1 VKLIINYWICLS
13 EALVAKRIA
22 IITDEA
28 GWHGTQLRRAFK
40 ARGYESSY
48 VSLKKC
54 RVDFDHP
61 GHGLAIHGFGKNLPD
76 GVFVRGISGGSFEQ
90 VTFRLD
96 ILHTL
101 QELGVPV
108 YNDAGA
114 IERSVD
120 KARTSLR
127 LKSAGVATPPTW
139 VTEDITAARAL
150 LMRESARG
158 HELVMKPLFGSQG
171 SGLVRLSAGMDAPDT
186 AEYNQLYY
194 FQRYIDSGE
203 GHWHDWR
210 VLIVGDQMQA
220 AMLRHGK
227 TWINNVAQGARCVS
241 AEPDEEIIQLA
252 HKAVRAVGMDYAGVD
267 IMRDV
272 NGKAY
277 VIEVNSIPAWRGLQ
291 SVTADSIAHMLVDD
305 FILRKMTN
313 NLKAVG

>member
-1 VKLIINYWICLS
+1 M
-13 EALVAKRIA
+13 AKRIA

-61 GHGLAIHGFGKNLPD
+61 QHGLAIHGFGKNLPD

-108 YNDAGA
+108 YNEAGA

-127 LKSAGVATPPTW
+127 LKLAGVATPPTW

-150 LMRESARG
+150 LIRESARG

-171 SGLVRLSAGMDAPDT
+171 SGLVRLSAGMDVPDT
-186 AEYNQLYY
+186 PDYNQLYY

-203 GHWHDWR
+203 GQWHDWR
-210 VLIVGDQMQA
+210 VLIVGDQVQA
-220 AMLRHGK
+220 AMIRRGSS
-227 TWINNVAQGARCVS
+227 WINNVAQGARCES
-241 AEPDEEIIQLA
+241 ATPDDEVIQLA
-252 HKAVRAVGMDYAGVD
+252 RKAVRAVGMDYAGVD
-267 IMRDV
+267 ILRDV
-272 NGKAY
+272 DGKAY

-291 SVTADSIAHMLVDD
+291 SVTQEPIAQMLVDD
-305 FILRKMTN
+305 FIGRKMSR
-313 NLKAVG
+313 NLEAVG

>member
-1 VKLIINYWICLS
+1 
-13 EALVAKRIA
+13 VAKRIA

-40 ARGYESSY
+40 ARGFETSY

-61 GHGLAIHGFGKNLPD
+61 QHGLAVHGFGQNLPD

-96 ILHTL
+96 ILHTM

-127 LKSAGVATPPTW
+127 LKLAGVVTPPTW
-139 VTEDITAARAL
+139 VTEDISAARAL
-150 LMRESARG
+150 LMRECARG

-171 SGLVRLSAGMDAPDT
+171 SGLVRLRAGMDVPDT
-186 AEYNQLYY
+186 PEYNQLYY

-203 GHWHDWR
+203 GRWHDWR
-210 VLIVGDQMQA
+210 VLIVGDQVQA
-220 AMLRHGK
+220 AMIRHGK
-227 TWINNVAQGARCVS
+227 NWINNVAQGARCES
-241 AEPDEEIIQLA
+241 AQPDEEIIQLA
-252 HKAVRAVGMDYAGVD
+252 RKAVRAVGMDYAGVD

-272 NGKAY
+272 NEQAW

-291 SVTADSIAHMLVDD
+291 SVTREPIAQMLADD
-305 FILRKMTN
+305 FISRKMAR
-313 NLKAVG
+313 NLEAVG

>member
-1 VKLIINYWICLS
+1 M
-13 EALVAKRIA
+13 AKRIA

-40 ARGYESSY
+40 ARGFDSSY
-48 VSLKKC
+48 VSLKNC

-61 GHGLAIHGFGKNLPD
+61 LHGLGIDGFGKNLPD

-127 LKSAGVATPPTW
+127 LKQAGVDTPATW
-139 VTEDITAARAL
+139 VMEDLCAARTL

-158 HELVMKPLFGSQG
+158 NELVMKPLFGSQG
-171 SGLVRLSAGMDAPDT
+171 SGLVRLGAGMDMPDSP
-186 AEYNQLYY
+186 EYNQLYY

-203 GHWHDWR
+203 GKWHDWR
-210 VLIVGDQMQA
+210 VLIVGDQVQA
-220 AMLRHGK
+220 AMVRRG
-227 TWINNVAQGARCVS
+227 TSWINNVAQGARCES
-241 AEPDEEIIQLA
+241 AVPDEEIVRLA
-252 HKAVRAVGMDYAGVD
+252 RKAVRAVGMDYAGVD

-272 NGKAY
+272 SGKAY

-291 SVTADSIAHMLVDD
+291 SVTTPGIAQILVDD
-305 FILRKMTN
+305 FIARKIPS
-313 NLKAVG
+313 NLEAVG

>member
-1 VKLIINYWICLS
+1 
-13 EALVAKRIA
+13 VAKRIA

-40 ARGYESSY
+40 ARGFESSY
-48 VSLKKC
+48 ASLKKC

-61 GHGLAIHGFGKNLPD
+61 LHGLAIHGFGKNLPD

-96 ILHTL
+96 VLHTL
-101 QELGVPV
+101 TELGVPV

-127 LKSAGVATPPTW
+127 LKLAGVATPPTW
-139 VTEDITAARAL
+139 VTEDITAARTL

-171 SGLVRLSAGMDAPDT
+171 SGLVRLSAGMDVPDT
-186 AEYNQLYY
+186 AEYHQLYY

-203 GHWHDWR
+203 GQWHDWR
-210 VLIVGDQMQA
+210 ILIVGDQVQA
-220 AMLRHGK
+220 AMIRHGK
-227 TWINNVAQGARCVS
+227 SWINNVAQGAHCVS
-241 AEPDEEIIQLA
+241 ATPDEEIIQLA
-252 HKAVRAVGMDYAGVD
+252 RKAVRAVGMDYAGVD

-272 NGKAY
+272 NGQAW

-291 SVTADSIAHMLVDD
+291 SVTREPIAQMLVDD
-305 FILRKMTN
+305 FIGRKMAR
-313 NLKAVG
+313 NLEAVG

>member
-1 VKLIINYWICLS
+1 M
-13 EALVAKRIA
+13 AKRIA
-22 IITDEA
+22 IVTDEA

-40 ARGYESSY
+40 ARGFDTSY

-61 GHGLAIHGFGKNLPD
+61 LHGLAIHGFGQSLPD

-101 QELGVPV
+101 HEIGVPV

-127 LKSAGVATPPTW
+127 LKRAGVPTPPTW

-158 HELVMKPLFGSQG
+158 YELVMKPLFGSQG
-171 SGLVRLSAGMDAPDT
+171 SGLIRVSAGMDVPDT
-186 AEYNQLYY
+186 PEYNGLYY

-203 GHWHDWR
+203 RQWHDWR
-210 VLIVGDQMQA
+210 VLIVGDQVQA
-220 AMLRHGK
+220 AMLRHGA
-227 TWINNVAQGARCVS
+227 TWINNVAQGARCTS
-241 AEPDEEIIQLA
+241 ATPDEEIIQLA
-252 HKAVRAVGMDYAGVD
+252 RKAVRAVGMDYAGVD

-272 NGKAY
+272 SGKAY

-291 SVTADSIAHMLVDD
+291 SVTTESIAQMLADD
-305 FILRKMTN
+305 FIARKMPQS
-313 NLKAVG
+313 LEAVG

>member
-1 VKLIINYWICLS
+1 M
-13 EALVAKRIA
+13 AKRIA

-28 GWHGTQLRRAFK
+28 GWHGTQLRRAFR
-40 ARGYESSY
+40 ARGIDASY
-48 VSLKKC
+48 VPLKKC

-61 GHGLAIHGFGKNLPD
+61 GGLAIHGFGKTLPD

-101 QELGVPV
+101 QELDVPV

-127 LKSAGVATPPTW
+127 LKLAGISTPPTW
-139 VTEDITAARAL
+139 VTENIVDARAL
-150 LMRESARG
+150 LMKESARG

-171 SGLVRLSAGMDAPDT
+171 SGLVRLGAGMDVPDAP
-186 AEYNQLYY
+186 EYNQLYY
-194 FQRYIDSGE
+194 FQRYIDTGE
-203 GHWHDWR
+203 NQWHDWR
-210 VLIVGDQMQA
+210 VLVVNDKVQA
-220 AMLRHGK
+220 TMIRRGQS
-227 TWINNVAQGARCVS
+227 WINNVAQGARCER
-241 AEPDEEIIQLA
+241 AQADDEITQLA
-252 HKAVRAVGMDYAGVD
+252 LKAVRAVGMDYAGVD
-267 IMRDV
+267 IMRDI

-291 SVTADSIAHMLVDD
+291 SVCDANIAQLLADD
-305 FILRKMTN
+305 FIARYVNRQRGPQKLE
-313 NLKAVG
+313 AVG

>member
-1 VKLIINYWICLS
+1 M
-13 EALVAKRIA
+13 AKRIA

-40 ARGYESSY
+40 ARGYDTSY

-54 RVDFDHP
+54 RVDFDHSA
-61 GHGLAIHGFGKNLPD
+61 HGLSIPGFGKNLPD

-96 ILHTL
+96 VLHTL

-127 LKSAGVATPPTW
+127 LKLAGVATPPTW
-139 VTEDITAARAL
+139 VTEDMSAARAL
-150 LMRESARG
+150 LMRECARG
-158 HELVMKPLFGSQG
+158 YALVMKPLFGSQG
-171 SGLVRLSAGMDAPDT
+171 SGLVRLSAGMDVPDT
-186 AEYNQLYY
+186 PDYNQLYY

-203 GHWHDWR
+203 GQWHDWR
-210 VLIVGDQMQA
+210 VLIVGDQVQA
-220 AMLRHGK
+220 AMIRHGA
-227 TWINNVAQGARCVS
+227 TWINNVAQGARCES
-241 AEPDEEIIQLA
+241 ATPDEEIIQLA
-252 HKAVRAVGMDYAGVD
+252 RKAVRAVGMDYAGVD

-272 NGKAY
+272 NGKAC

-291 SVTADSIAHMLVDD
+291 SVTKDCIAPMLVDD
-305 FILRKMTN
+305 FMSRKMVQ
-313 NLKAVG
+313 NLEAVG